1 MSQSADSAPSSAP
14 GFAAHPD
21 HRIKIAPAA
30 ARVRVRFAGATVA
43 DSDRAL
49 EMREADYPPVYY
61 LPRADVRVD
70 LLRPTDHAT
79 TCPFKGAASYWS
91 IHVGETRAE
100 NAVWSYETP
109 YREVARIAGH
119 LAFYPDRTE
128 IACLPRD

>member
-1 MSQSADSAPSSAP
+1 MSETAGSAP
-14 GFAAHPD
+14 GFATRPD
-21 HRIKIAPAA
+21 HRIEIAPAA
-30 ARVRVRFAGATVA
+30 ARVRVRVAGATVA
-43 DSDRAL
+43 DSGRAL

-61 LPRADVRVD
+61 LPRADVRMD
-70 LLRPTDHAT
+70 LLRATDHAT
-79 TCPFKGAASYWS
+79 TCPFKGAARYWS

-128 IACLPRD
+128 IASPPRD